1 MSQAPVST
9 ITLNDATADAVK
21 AFAKTRKISS
31 TACLEAAALALSMQ
45 AAMFTPR
52 ATRQAGEQSVAFRE
66 AVVSKIDTLKGT
78 TVTFAQVA
86 KQFGID
92 PANAV
97 NNLKWL
103 KEHGKINYNEVGK
116 GEKPAGQRGRAPT
129 LIQFV

>member
-1 MSQAPVST
+1 MSQANVSVS
-9 ITLNDATADAVK
+9 LNDATADAVK
-21 AFAKTRKISS
+21 AFAKIRKISS
-31 TACLEAAALALSMQ
+31 AACLEAAALALSMQ
-45 AAMFTPR
+45 AAMMPAR
-52 ATRQAGEQSVAFRE
+52 ATRQAGKQSIAFRE

-92 PANAV
+92 PANCV

-103 KEHGKINYNEVGK
+103 KEHGKIAYKEVGK